1 MTGTASRGAAGTPW
15 LAGVALAAGAGSRLR
30 PLTERTPKALVRVG
44 GRPLLDGAMERLA
57 AAVGDGPGRLA
68 VNAHHHADQVAAAVG
83 ARAHLSREE
92 PQALGTA
99 GALAAL
105 RGWLGGRDA
114 AVTNADVWMP
124 EGAAALRDLVAGWDR
139 RRCRLLCVPA
149 GAARADFS
157 GADGAPLRYA
167 GSCLLP
173 AAALAALEPV
183 PSGLYEALWRD
194 RRDLDLHVTSALAV
208 DCGTPDDLALAE
220 SLAGTPAGGPAGRG
234 AGPPG

>member
-1 MTGTASRGAAGTPW
+1 MTAVGADVPAGA
-15 LAGVALAAGAGSRLR
+15 LAGVVLAAGAGSRLR
-30 PLTERTPKALVRVG
+30 PLTDAVPKALVRVG
-44 GRPLLDGAMERLA
+44 GQALLDGALERLG
-57 AAVGDGPGRLA
+57 AVVGRGPQRLA

-83 ARAHLSREE
+83 DRAHLSREE

-105 RGWLGGRDA
+105 AGWLDRRDA
-114 AVTNADVWMP
+114 LVTNADVWMP
-124 EGAAALRDLVAGWDR
+124 DGAAALRALVAGWDR

-149 GAARADFS
+149 GAARADFR
-157 GADGAPLRYA
+157 APDGAPLRYA

-173 AAALAALEPV
+173 AAALARLEPV

-194 RRDLDLHVTSALAV
+194 HTEGLDLHVTPAVAV

-220 SLAGTPAGGPAGRG
+220 GLAGAPA
-234 AGPPG
+234 